1 MREANNKRKI
11 RKEKNTTQYK
21 FMVTLVNARYAFHY
35 YFSKCYYLVSFTFR
49 EQLLFGVQL
58 DFIQKLNKEAN
69 KLKKNKNTRTHC
81 TYIRRIHEPD
91 VHYNQTQLSKRHKS
105 TFVNIIKP

>member
-69 KLKKNKNTRTHC
+69 KLKKIKILEHIAH
-81 TYIRRIHEPD
+81 TYDE
-91 VHYNQTQLSKRHKS
+91 YMNQTC
-105 TFVNIIKP
+105 IITKHSYLRDTKAHL